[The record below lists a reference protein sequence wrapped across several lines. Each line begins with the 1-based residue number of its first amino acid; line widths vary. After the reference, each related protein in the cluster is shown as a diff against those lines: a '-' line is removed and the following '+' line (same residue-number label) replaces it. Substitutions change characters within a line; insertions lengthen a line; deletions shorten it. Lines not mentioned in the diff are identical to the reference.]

1 MRRPSRRQQ
10 TRLTFT
16 PMPSSSPATKGY
28 PQQIKERAA
37 AVGYAG
43 SSSKRRKLRDSDDA
57 PFGVD
62 GANDMPTPAATMN
75 LDQEKISSD
84 EEEPV
89 ASNTRLTSRKRSRQ
103 QALDFSKARD
113 SSSFDSA
120 VQLHSSPRTRT
131 QRAGMFSGTQSR
143 RSRKAQKTIDVSS
156 GEEESEQE
164 EEEEEEEPAVKS
176 RKLKTRSSQRPVLI
190 DCDDEE
196 EGDALVTSSR
206 PPATAPLVESD
217 DEEEDM
223 PTTQGRQPRR
233 KRQRSR
239 GSFISPSP
247 PRAIES
253 DSDDLEIIEKPES
266 SKRGRRSRESDE
278 EDEDD
283 EVQPTP
289 SRRKLLKRPRQMSQK
304 EQEELNEDLDFLG
317 PSSDVEALERQPRS
331 TQDKQK
337 MARQSALQK
346 LKQKRSGL
354 PEIIEVEDEEEEDE
368 EDGADAQDDDDDV
381 PEVTSSRKMFHAEEE
396 DDAFIDSDPEGTLGV
411 PDVQIPL
418 AFTSQASAKP
428 KELFKHAVEWFV
440 QRKINPA
447 FNMHDE
453 LYELTFRKLD
463 DEVQGLAGSKFKSAA
478 WTPAFYAAIT
488 ARPEIAID
496 ELDRHG
502 EDWLNDGKCDACNR
516 SGHPATFSIQ
526 FQGKPY
532 NPHTLE
538 DVGRKRDDDEDS
550 SSSEEEEDDDQPTRD
565 YRGNKVPPANIIY
578 KVGKF
583 CKANADTAH
592 ALQHWRHHLDS
603 QAMLWMTAHGYL
615 TDEKII
621 KRDGQSMKK
630 RQKEANRITDHME
643 TDGHIRTL
651 WDAYRQTIDD
661 ARNSKQGRFAAGS

>member
-43 SSSKRRKLRDSDDA
+43 SSSKRRKLREADDE

-75 LDQEKISSD
+75 LDQERISSD

-120 VQLHSSPRTRT
+120 VQLHSSPKTRT

-143 RSRKAQKTIDVSS
+143 RSRKAQKTIEISS
-156 GEEESEQE
+156 GEEESEEEEQE
-164 EEEEEEEPAVKS
+164 EEEAAV
-176 RKLKTRSSQRPVLI
+176 RPRMLKPRGSQRQI
-190 DCDDEE
+190 
-196 EGDALVTSSR
+196 
-206 PPATAPLVESD
+206 LVESD
-217 DEEEDM
+217 DEEGSDAVATSSRPTATGPLVESDEDEDM

-233 KRQRSR
+233 KRQPSR
-239 GSFISPSP
+239 DSFISSSP

-253 DSDDLEIIEKPES
+253 DSDDLEIIEKPKS
-266 SKRGRRSRESDE
+266 AKRGRRTRESDE

-331 TQDKQK
+331 THDRQK

-354 PEIIEVEDEEEEDE
+354 PEIIKVEDEEEEDA
-368 EDGADAQDDDDDV
+368 EDGADAQEDDDDIA
-381 PEVTSSRKMFHAEEE
+381 EVTSSRKMFHAEED

-488 ARPEIAID
+488 ARPEITVD

-502 EDWLNDGKCDACNR
+502 EDWLSDKCDACNR

-532 NPHTLE
+532 NPHTLD
-538 DVGRKRDDDEDS
+538 DVSEKRNDDDDS
-550 SSSEEEEDDDQPTRD
+550 SSSEEEEEEDEDMPVRD

-592 ALQHWRHHLDS
+592 ALQHWRYHLN
-603 QAMLWMTAHGYL
+603 AYAINWMTAKGYL
-615 TDEKII
+615 SDEKIV

-643 TDGHIRTL
+643 TDGCIGTL
-651 WDAYRQTIDD
+651 WEAYRRTIDD